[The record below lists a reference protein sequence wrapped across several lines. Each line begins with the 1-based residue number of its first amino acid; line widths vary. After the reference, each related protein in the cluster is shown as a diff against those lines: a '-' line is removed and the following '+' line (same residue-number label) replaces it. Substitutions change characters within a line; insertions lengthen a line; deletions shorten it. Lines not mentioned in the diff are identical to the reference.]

1 MKRAWY
7 IAIAVSVAV
16 GCGEQV
22 SGLLQGH
29 EPSEVVEVSGD
40 VAGRVNGSA
49 IGVVEVEQL
58 ATNGELAPSAALR
71 RLVAE
76 RLLAQEA
83 RSRGYAVSART
94 GEATRKAQVQ
104 ALLEQAVENVA
115 PSDDELEAA
124 YKAQRARFEKPEQRQ
139 ATHLLALLPARASAD
154 AERAARAFISQ
165 TLVALRAAPDA
176 DVAAVLES
184 AKSHQSSLFQVKLER
199 LPAAPREGKFVP
211 EFAEALFSL
220 TEPGIVAEPVRTE
233 FGYHAIWVTD
243 IIPAFTEL
251 RSVAFETLRAEL
263 TKHKQKQRLDALLDE
278 LRARTAV
285 RFAPDAQKSLASL
298 DF

>member
-1 MKRAWY
+1 MMRALY
-7 IAIAVSVAV
+7 IAIAASVAT

-49 IGVVEVEQL
+49 IGLVEVERL
-58 ATNGELAPSAALR
+58 ATNAELAPSTALHK
-71 RLVAE
+71 LVAE

-94 GEATRKAQVQ
+94 DDAARKAQVQ
-104 ALLEQAVENVA
+104 ALLEAAVENVA

-124 YKAQRARFEKPEQRQ
+124 YKAQRSRFEKPEHRR
-139 ATHLLALLPARASAD
+139 ATHLLALLPARASAEAD
-154 AERAARAFISQ
+154 RAARSFISQ

-176 DVAAVLES
+176 DVAAVLDG
-184 AKSHQSSLFQVKLER
+184 AKLHQSPLFQVKLER

-211 EFAEALFSL
+211 EFAEALFSVP
-220 TEPGIVAEPVRTE
+220 EPGIVSEPVRTE
-233 FGYHAIWVTD
+233 FGYHAIWVTE
-243 IIPAFTEL
+243 IVPAFTEL
-251 RSVAFETLRAEL
+251 RSVAFETLRDEL
-263 TKHKQKQRLDALLDE
+263 TKQKQKQRLDALLGE
-278 LRARTAV
+278 LRARTPV
-285 RFAPDAQKSLASL
+285 RFAPDAQKHLASL